1 MGQGAWTATVLF
13 LLGGLLCENGGG
25 DDEWEHGP
33 GKAPVAIPF
42 RKTAMEGHVQFL
54 NSPEA
59 LPDPWLQHPFGA
71 SSAFL
76 QAVSKAEWHQ
86 AEDPKPPQP

>member
-1 MGQGAWTATVLF
+1 MGQGAWTSTGLF

-25 DDEWEHGP
+25 DDEWEDGP

-42 RKTAMEGHVQFL
+42 RKRAMEGHVQFL

-59 LPDPWLQHPFGA
+59 LG
-71 SSAFL
+71 
-76 QAVSKAEWHQ
+76 
-86 AEDPKPPQP
+86 